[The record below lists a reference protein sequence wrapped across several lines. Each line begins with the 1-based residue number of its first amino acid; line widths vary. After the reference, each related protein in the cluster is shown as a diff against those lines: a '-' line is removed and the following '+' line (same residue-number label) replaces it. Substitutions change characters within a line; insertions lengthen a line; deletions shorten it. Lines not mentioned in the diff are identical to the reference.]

1 MSQRLVIVGA
11 GGHAKVVAEAA
22 HAAGFDIVG
31 FIDHSPDLRGTKILG
46 IPVLGDENVFDSPSQ
61 DDCVAVVAVGDNAL
75 RESLVERLTA
85 RNVRFARVVHPSA
98 VISASATLCDGTVI
112 MAGVV
117 INSMTV
123 VGNHCIVNTMASVD
137 HDCVIG
143 DFAHIS
149 PGVHLAGSCE
159 IGRAALVGIGVSV
172 LPNMTIGARS
182 VIGAGAAVARD
193 IPADVIAVGV
203 PARVVK

>member
-22 HAAGFDIVG
+22 QVSGFEIVG
-31 FIDHSPDLRGTKILG
+31 FVDQSPDCWGTKILG

-61 DDCVAVVAVGDNAL
+61 DECVAVVAVGDNAL
-75 RESLVERLTA
+75 RESIVERLST
-85 RNVRFARVVHPSA
+85 RNVRFAKVVHPSA
-98 VISASATLCDGTVI
+98 VISASAALGDGTVI
-112 MAGVV
+112 LAGAVV
-117 INSMTV
+117 NSMAV

-159 IGRAALVGIGVSV
+159 IGQSALVGIGVSV

-203 PARVVK
+203 PAKVVK